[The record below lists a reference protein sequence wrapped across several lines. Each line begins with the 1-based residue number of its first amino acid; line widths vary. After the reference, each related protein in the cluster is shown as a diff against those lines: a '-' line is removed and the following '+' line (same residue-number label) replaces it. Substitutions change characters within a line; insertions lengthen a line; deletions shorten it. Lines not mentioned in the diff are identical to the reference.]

1 MCDHKA
7 IKLTVWV
14 TCGDIEPPWYRH
26 FKTELTPSTTLRS
39 LLSNI
44 GSWPE
49 YGGSPDLDSARVWLL
64 LDDIKVY
71 SRLCFLA
78 LSNDT
83 SKYIG
88 LPRLIGVGGGDILR
102 RWIPDCSGV
111 KMGLLVYVPRVPKSL
126 FHSPTYDETTKC
138 VMVNCNGHT
147 VPISYIESMAR
158 VHLERLTTSCP
169 ISVHLDTTLL
179 AFSPIGYTSTRRL
192 PITVIENLSIIHAVC
207 QHRSKSTGDSSV
219 PSSGV
224 PQVCDPIGEL
234 PPGYAS
240 PSDDS
245 SDTSDA
251 SSDEV

>member
-1 MCDHKA
+1 MV
-7 IKLTVWV
+7 TVWV

-26 FKTELTPSTTLRS
+26 FEIELTPSTTLSS
-39 LLSNI
+39 LLSDI

-49 YGGSPDLDSARVWLL
+49 YGMGGSPDLDSAQVWLL

-83 SKYIG
+83 SRYIG
-88 LPRLIGVGGGDILR
+88 LPRLIGVGGGDALR
-102 RWIPDCSGV
+102 KWIPEFSGV
-111 KMGLLVYVPRVPKSL
+111 EMSLLVYVPRVLKSL
-126 FHSPTYDETTKC
+126 FHSPTYEETTKC
-138 VMVNCNGHT
+138 VMVSCNGHT

-169 ISVHLDTTLL
+169 IRFDTTLL

-192 PITVIENLSIIHAVC
+192 PITVIEKLSIIQAVC
-207 QHRSKSTGDSSV
+207 QHRSKSSGDSSV

-245 SDTSDA
+245 SDSSD
-251 SSDEV
+251 SSDEA